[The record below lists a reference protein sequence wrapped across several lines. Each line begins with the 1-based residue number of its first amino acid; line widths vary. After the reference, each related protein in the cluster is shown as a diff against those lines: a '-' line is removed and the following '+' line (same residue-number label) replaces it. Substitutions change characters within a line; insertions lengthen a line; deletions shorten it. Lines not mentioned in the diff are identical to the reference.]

1 MNNKV
6 CTKCG
11 EEKPATREY
20 FYAERGNRDG
30 MRGACKVCDLEYNK
44 QYRQANKEKIAE
56 YNKQYHQANKEKIAE
71 KKKQYYQ
78 ANQEKILE
86 HKKQYYQANSEKI
99 AESGKQYYQE
109 NKEKIAERGKQY
121 YQANKEKIAERDKQY
136 RQANKEKIAEWY
148 KQYYQANQEKI
159 LEYNKQYNNNLPA
172 GIYQIINKHNER
184 VYIGCST
191 ALQRRFAQH
200 RLRLRKNK
208 HDNKHLQE
216 DYNKYGLD
224 AFEFKVVE
232 GYDCDTPFEIL
243 EKREQTLILE
253 SHLNG
258 KEVYNINVKIGGLN
272 NG

>member
-6 CTKCG
+6 CIECG

-20 FYAERGNRDG
+20 FYADKRNRDG
-30 MRGACKVCDLEYNK
+30 MRGECKVCVLERRKQYGQANKEKILEYNK
-44 QYRQANKEKIAE
+44 QYRQAN
-56 YNKQYHQANKEKIAE
+56 
-71 KKKQYYQ
+71 
-78 ANQEKILE
+78 QEKILE
-86 HKKQYYQANSEKI
+86 QK
-99 AESGKQYYQE
+99 
-109 NKEKIAERGKQY
+109 KQY
-121 YQANKEKIAERDKQY
+121 YQANKEKIAEKDKQY
-136 RQANKEKIAEWY
+136 GQANKEKLLER
-148 KQYYQANQEKI
+148 KRQYVR
-159 LEYNKQYNNNLPA
+159 NLPA

-191 ALQRRFAQH
+191 ALQRRFMSH
-200 RLRLRKNK
+200 KWHLRKNK
-208 HDNKHLQE
+208 HVNKHLQE

-243 EKREQTLILE
+243 EEREQTLILE

-258 KEVYNINVKIGGLN
+258 KKIYNINVKIGGLN

>member
-11 EEKPATREY
+11 EERPATREY

-30 MRGACKVCDLEYNK
+30 MRGACKVCNLEHNK
-44 QYRQANKEKIAE
+44 QYRQENKEKIAE
-56 YNKQYHQANKEKIAE
+56 YKRQYHQENKEKIAE
-71 KKKQYYQ
+71 KDKQYRQ

-86 HKKQYYQANSEKI
+86 YN
-99 AESGKQYYQE
+99 
-109 NKEKIAERGKQY
+109 KQY
-121 YQANKEKIAERDKQY
+121 YQANKEKH
-136 RQANKEKIAEWY
+136 AEWN

-253 SHLNG
+253 SHLEG
-258 KEVYNINVKIGGLN
+258 KEVYNISVKIGGLN